1 MKSPYSPKPL
11 LEISNKFQYNSMRC
25 TLCPVHEL
33 TRETKEIDCGKCD
46 SYTRC
51 CKKNL
56 KINLFLA
63 NNSMA
68 TDHFNLKKTET
79 CFRACLKSIFL
90 CC

>member
-1 MKSPYSPKPL
+1 
-11 LEISNKFQYNSMRC
+11 MRC